1 MHNRHSR
8 IGRLDLGKVFE
19 SYAASKRSVYTE
31 EYEKILLST
40 SVHAPDKVRVNNVL
54 SNFSE
59 FIDYYNVM
67 PGDGMYRAEE
77 DRTTIW

>member
-1 MHNRHSR
+1 M
-8 IGRLDLGKVFE
+8 K
-19 SYAASKRSVYTE
+19 
-31 EYEKILLST
+31 KILLST

-77 DRTTIW
+77 DRITIW